1 MEKDH
6 LIQTIL
12 KQQNEGV
19 ALYVLRH
26 EEFKPE
32 YLNEFES
39 KNNNNALLL
48 ACFMHFEKLA
58 VELVESGVDVAYQN
72 KKGLNALMY
81 AIIEKQNNLIQTL
94 MNHKDI
100 KTLLNQTD
108 IEGNNALIYSLNK
121 DDKTFVR
128 NTSILSTLLKHFE
141 FDKKT
146 VEKALEFSQD
156 IKHFRAQE
164 MLKEYLQKPQNDTSI
179 NVSQSKRLVA

>member
-26 EEFKPE
+26 EEFKSE
-32 YLNEFES
+32 YLNECET

-48 ACFMHFEKLA
+48 ACFMHFDKLA
-58 VELVESGVDVAYQN
+58 IELVESGIDISYQN

-81 AIIEKQNNLIQTL
+81 AIIEKQSDLIQAL
-94 MNHKDI
+94 INHKDI
-100 KTLLNQTD
+100 KVLLKQTD
-108 IEGNNALIYSLNK
+108 IEGHNALIYSLNR

-141 FDKKT
+141 FDKKDI
-146 VEKALEFSQD
+146 EKALAFSQD

-164 MLKEYLQKPQNDTSI
+164 ILKEYLQKPQNDQQL
-179 NVSQSKRLVA
+179 VSQSKKLVA